1 MFDFHGFFLGF
12 WTTLSVILSAFYVV
26 MYCYESFNKAFNQ
39 TIDKINNYIDEQY
52 SATAQKLPNDENFV
66 VNI

>member
-1 MFDFHGFFLGF
+1 M
-12 WTTLSVILSAFYVV
+12 LSVMLSAFYIV

-39 TIDKINNYIDEQY
+39 TIDKINDYIDEAY

-66 VNI
+66 INI